1 MAQIIIEKRKPYENL
16 LLVMISN
23 IIQKYML
30 VRITHTLINRMSEF
44 GKIEKSKWKNIKAI
58 MTCFNKSM
66 NIPLVQDNSQE
77 SVSDSWYDE
86 HSDSWDSD
94 RFLSDDNELLS
105 LDKSFI
111 EWAHSIVL
119 NSSML
124 IYQNIEDEERNEV
137 KRLAR
142 LTIERMP
149 YCN

>member
-1 MAQIIIEKRKPYENL
+1 
-16 LLVMISN
+16 
-23 IIQKYML
+23 
-30 VRITHTLINRMSEF
+30 
-44 GKIEKSKWKNIKAI
+44 

-111 EWAHSIVL
+111 E
-119 NSSML
+119 
-124 IYQNIEDEERNEV
+124 
-137 KRLAR
+137 
-142 LTIERMP
+142 
-149 YCN
+149 